1 MPSKVKQQKLDYPAQ
16 LKEALTSDDILQ
28 DTYKNLTP
36 QQWYDYMKYIISTKK
51 VTLKATRF
59 KNNALIKA
67 RKPISSF

>member
-1 MPSKVKQQKLDYPAQ
+1 MPSKIKQLKLDYPAQ

-28 DTYKNLTP
+28 DTFKNLTP

-59 KNNALIKA
+59 KDNA
-67 RKPISSF
+67 